1 VRVMVALEN
10 RFLKT
15 RSGNI
20 YSTTVCDYN
29 FWKRYLQVFDEVI
42 VFARVAE
49 IPETEL
55 DKPAANGPNVS
66 FISLPTFI
74 GPWQYLRHRHELKIL
89 AKKALPKA
97 DAYILRIPG
106 IASSLLWHC
115 LKKKGLPYGV
125 EVVGHA
131 WNALGKQTV
140 KSLSRPFARYI
151 FARNQKKQCQDAVA
165 AAYVS
170 EFYLQ
175 REYPPGCWSTHY
187 STLDLPDG
195 AIIEDSKL
203 EEKIISLKDVAERK
217 RPLRIC
223 HAGTMEVAYKAQD
236 ILLEAVSISRSNGLN
251 VELVL
256 LGEGRRFNHYV
267 EKSRQLGIEKYVRF
281 LGMLPAGHAVR
292 EQLDLTDIFVL
303 PSTTEGLPRIVI
315 EAMARGLPCI
325 TTDVGG
331 IPELLD
337 AEDLVP
343 PGDVKALAQKI
354 ESVFK
359 SQARIEKM
367 ARRNLQRAQKY
378 CKEELNC
385 RRIEFY
391 KKVAAASLVD
401 KRTS

>member
-1 VRVMVALEN
+1 MRVLVALEN

-74 GPWQYLRHRHELKIL
+74 GPWQYLRYRHELKIL

-106 IASSLLWHC
+106 IAASLLWHC
-115 LKKKGLPYGV
+115 LEKERLPYGV

-131 WNALGKQTV
+131 WCALGKQTV

-151 FARNQKKQCQDAVA
+151 FAREQKKQCQGAIA

-170 EFYLQ
+170 EQYLQ
-175 REYPPGCWSTHY
+175 RDYPAECWTTHY
-187 STLDLPDG
+187 SSLDLPDDS
-195 AIIEDSKL
+195 IIDGQKF
-203 EEKIISLKDVAERK
+203 AERLAALRNAVDGK
-217 RPLRIC
+217 RPFRIC
-223 HAGTMEVAYKAQD
+223 HIGSMSALYKAQD
-236 ILLEAVSISRSNGLN
+236 ILIEAVAICCKKGFDT
-251 VELVL
+251 ELTL
-256 LGEGRRFNHYV
+256 LGDGKYQQMFI
-267 EKSRQLGIEKYVRF
+267 EKAKQLGILNCVNF
-281 LGMLPAGHAVR
+281 AGRVPSGR
-292 EQLDLTDIFVL
+292 PVIEQLDLADIFIL
-303 PSTTEGLPRIVI
+303 PSLTEGLPRSLI

-325 TTDVGG
+325 GTRVGG
-331 IPELLD
+331 IRELLSD
-337 AEDLVP
+337 EDLVA
-343 PGDVKALAQKI
+343 PGDAKELARKIAAVIQDQK
-354 ESVFK
+354 VL
-359 SQARIEKM
+359 EKM
-367 ARRNLQRAQKY
+367 ARRNLRKAKEY
-378 CKEELNC
+378 CSSKLNK
-385 RRIEFY
+385 RRVEFY
-391 KKVAAASLVD
+391 KKVAEATKAYSV
-401 KRTS
+401 S

>member
-1 VRVMVALEN
+1 VRVIVALEN

-15 RSGNI
+15 TNGSI

-89 AKKALPKA
+89 AKKALPEA

-115 LKKKGLPYGV
+115 LEKEQLPYGV

-131 WNALGKQTV
+131 WSALGKGTV
-140 KSLSRPFARYI
+140 KSLLRPFARYI
-151 FARNQKKQCQDAVA
+151 FAREQKKQCQGAVA

-170 EFYLQ
+170 EQYLQ
-175 REYPPGCWSTHY
+175 RDYPAGCWTTHY
-187 STLDLPDG
+187 SSLDLSDDS
-195 AIIEDSKL
+195 IIDEQKF
-203 EEKIISLKDVAERK
+203 AERLAALRNAVDGK
-217 RPLRIC
+217 RPFRIC
-223 HAGTMEVAYKAQD
+223 HIGSMSALYKAQD
-236 ILLEAVSISRSNGLN
+236 VLIEAVAICRKKKFDT
-251 VELVL
+251 ELTL
-256 LGEGRRFNHYV
+256 LGDGKYQQMFI
-267 EKSRQLGIEKYVRF
+267 EKVKQLGILNCVNF
-281 LGMLPAGHAVR
+281 AGRVPPR
-292 EQLDLTDIFVL
+292 QPVFEYLDAADMFVL
-303 PSTTEGLPRIVI
+303 PSLAEGLPRSLI

-325 TTDVGG
+325 GTRVGG
-331 IPELLD
+331 IRELLSD
-337 AEDLVP
+337 EDLVV
-343 PGDVKALAQKI
+343 PGDAEKLAQKI
-354 ESVFK
+354 MAVMRDQK
-359 SQARIEKM
+359 TLEKM
-367 ARRNLQRAQKY
+367 ARRNLEKAKQN
-378 CKEELNC
+378 CSSELNK

-391 KKVAAASLVD
+391 NKVVEASKAYSV
-401 KRTS
+401 S

>member
-1 VRVMVALEN
+1 VRVLVALEN

-74 GPWQYLRHRHELKIL
+74 GPWQYLRYRHELKIL

-106 IASSLLWHC
+106 IAASLLWHC
-115 LKKKGLPYGV
+115 LEKERLPYGV

-131 WNALGKQTV
+131 WCALGKQTV

-151 FARNQKKQCQDAVA
+151 FAREQKKQCQGAIA

-170 EFYLQ
+170 EQYLQ
-175 REYPPGCWSTHY
+175 RDYPAECWTTHY
-187 STLDLPDG
+187 SSLDLPDDS
-195 AIIEDSKL
+195 IIDGQKF
-203 EEKIISLKDVAERK
+203 AERLAALRNAVDGK
-217 RPLRIC
+217 RPFRIC
-223 HAGTMEVAYKAQD
+223 HIGSMSALYKAQD
-236 ILLEAVSISRSNGLN
+236 ILIEAVAICCKKGFDT
-251 VELVL
+251 ELTL
-256 LGEGRRFNHYV
+256 LGDGKYQQMFI
-267 EKSRQLGIEKYVRF
+267 EKAKQLGILNCVNF
-281 LGMLPAGHAVR
+281 AGRVPSGR
-292 EQLDLTDIFVL
+292 PVIEQLDLADIFIL
-303 PSTTEGLPRIVI
+303 PSLTEGLPRSLI

-325 TTDVGG
+325 GTRVGG
-331 IPELLD
+331 IRELLSD
-337 AEDLVP
+337 EDLVA
-343 PGDVKALAQKI
+343 PGDAKELARKIAAVIQDQK
-354 ESVFK
+354 VL
-359 SQARIEKM
+359 EKM
-367 ARRNLQRAQKY
+367 ARRNLRKAKEY
-378 CKEELNC
+378 CSSKLNK
-385 RRIEFY
+385 RRVEFY
-391 KKVAAASLVD
+391 KKVAEATKAYSV
-401 KRTS
+401 S

>member
-1 VRVMVALEN
+1 MRVMVALEN

-115 LKKKGLPYGV
+115 LEKEQLPYGV

-131 WNALGKQTV
+131 WSALGKGTV
-140 KSLSRPFARYI
+140 KSLSRPFARCI
-151 FARNQKKQCQDAVA
+151 FAREQKKQCQGAVA

-170 EFYLQ
+170 EQYLQ
-175 REYPPGCWSTHY
+175 RDYPAGCWTTHY
-187 STLDLPDG
+187 SSLDLPDDS
-195 AIIEDSKL
+195 IIDEQKF
-203 EEKIISLKDVAERK
+203 AERLAALRNAVDGK
-217 RPLRIC
+217 RPFRIC
-223 HAGTMEVAYKAQD
+223 HIGSMSALYKAQD
-236 ILLEAVSISRSNGLN
+236 ILIEAVAICRKKGFDT
-251 VELVL
+251 ELTL
-256 LGEGRRFNHYV
+256 LGDGKYQQMFI
-267 EKSRQLGIEKYVRF
+267 EKAKQLGILNCVNF
-281 LGMLPAGHAVR
+281 AGRVPSGR
-292 EQLDLTDIFVL
+292 PVIEQLDLADIFIL
-303 PSTTEGLPRIVI
+303 PSLTEGLPRSLI

-325 TTDVGG
+325 GTNVGG
-331 IPELLD
+331 ITELL
-337 AEDLVP
+337 AEEDTVAPRKTDELAKKMIATMCSFERL
-343 PGDVKALAQKI
+343 GQMASRSLEKAD
-354 ESVFK
+354 EY
-359 SQARIEKM
+359 
-367 ARRNLQRAQKY
+367 RAS
-378 CKEELNC
+378 ELNK

-391 KKVAAASLVD
+391 NKIVEKTKVY
-401 KRTS
+401 RRF